1 VGLSEG
7 TMRGRREKEKVRE
20 WKILKQSST
29 CEHNTMYCTIN
40 YWILGDHGDREWV
53 SNGGY

>member
-1 VGLSEG
+1 
-7 TMRGRREKEKVRE
+7 MRGRREKEKVRE